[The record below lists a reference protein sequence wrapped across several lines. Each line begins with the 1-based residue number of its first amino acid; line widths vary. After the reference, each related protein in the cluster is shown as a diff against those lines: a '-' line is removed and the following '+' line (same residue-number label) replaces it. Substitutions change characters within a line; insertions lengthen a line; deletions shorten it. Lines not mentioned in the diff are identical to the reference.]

1 MQYSVGPKLQELVNV
16 FLLVHLCSLNS
27 SLDRIKKQ
35 LPNIIFIY
43 VDMGKL
49 DPAWKTDLS
58 KNVKQDTIQ
67 INPHPY
73 DTHTNL
79 LIYKIFTP

>member
-16 FLLVHLCSLNS
+16 FLLVHSCSLNS

-43 VDMGKL
+43 VKMGKL

>member
-73 DTHTNL
+73 NTQTNL
-79 LIYKIFTP
+79 LIYEIFTP

>member
-16 FLLVHLCSLNS
+16 FLLVHSCSLNS

-43 VDMGKL
+43 VKMGKL
-49 DPAWKTDLS
+49 DPA
-58 KNVKQDTIQ
+58 
-67 INPHPY
+67 
-73 DTHTNL
+73 
-79 LIYKIFTP
+79 